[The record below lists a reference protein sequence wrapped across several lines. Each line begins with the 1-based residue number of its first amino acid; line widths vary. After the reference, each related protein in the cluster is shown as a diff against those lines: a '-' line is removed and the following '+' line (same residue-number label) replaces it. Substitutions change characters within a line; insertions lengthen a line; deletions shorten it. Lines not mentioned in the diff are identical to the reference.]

1 MTGPFRVFFQPEVDA
16 APEADPALSAAP
28 VLSDAESPSEREVIE
43 AVRQAARLEP
53 ADPDYYFL
61 LGDALCRSGRH
72 AEAVGCFREALRLDP
87 GNVDAHLA
95 LGHAFRTLGR
105 REDALT
111 SFREAAGLAPEDVQS
126 LNALG
131 AALAESGSFREAAGL
146 IKRAVAQAPAQAH
159 LHANLGVALAG
170 LGETAEAVRRLRRAV
185 SLAPASGA
193 MYRALGLAFSMA
205 GDRGASLRAHQ
216 RAVDLQPKDPHALL
230 DLADELYDQQRA
242 ALAEAAY
249 EKALA
254 LDPGCLAGRAAS
266 RQARQGLRM
275 AGLQRE
281 LRSEASDRA
290 HPAGAVLR
298 FPFAALL
305 AVGHAFRRLSRPRR
319 ALYALLTIAGALAIV
334 LPAATLLPHVV
345 RHYALQDDLA
355 SIARSP
361 TANDLD
367 VRDLIQQAIERRG
380 LQGVIDE
387 GRVEVRS
394 VGHWRTITAEYQV
407 SLAFGPY
414 FRRTLRFRL
423 DAAEP
428 FFAAPSP
435 TFH

>member
-1 MTGPFRVFFQPEVDA
+1 MTGPFRVFFQPEADA
-16 APEADPALSAAP
+16 VPTGDDALSAAL
-28 VLSDAESPSEREVIE
+28 VRESPSEREVIE
-43 AVRQAARLEP
+43 AVRSAARLEP

-72 AEAVGCFREALRLDP
+72 AEAIGCFRDALRLHP

-95 LGHAFRTLGR
+95 LGHAFRILGR
-105 REDALT
+105 PEDALT
-111 SFREAAGLAPEDVQS
+111 SFREAAELAPEEVRS
-126 LNALG
+126 LNTLG

-146 IKRAVAQAPAQAH
+146 VKRALAKAPAQAH

-170 LGETAEAVRRLRRAV
+170 LGETAEAIRHFRRAV
-185 SLAPASGA
+185 SLAPTSGA
-193 MYRALGLAFSMA
+193 MYRALGLALSAA
-205 GDRGASLRAHQ
+205 GDHGASRRAHQ

-230 DLADELYDQQRA
+230 DLADELHGQHHA

-249 EKALA
+249 EKALT
-254 LDPGCLAGRAAS
+254 LDPGCLAERETS
-266 RQARQGLRM
+266 RQARQTLRM
-275 AGLQRE
+275 EGLQRE
-281 LRSEASDRA
+281 LRNETSGLAR
-290 HPAGAVLR
+290 PAGAILR

-319 ALYALLTIAGALAIV
+319 ALYALLAIAGCLAIV

-361 TANDLD
+361 TDNDLV
-367 VRDLIQQAIERRG
+367 VRDLIRQVIERRG

-387 GRVEVRS
+387 DRVEVRS
-394 VGHWRTITAEYQV
+394 LGHWRTITGEYQV
-407 SLAFGPY
+407 NLAFGPY
-414 FRRTLRFRL
+414 RPTLHFRL

-428 FFAAPSP
+428 FFALPSP
-435 TFH
+435 TFR